1 MRVLVVEDEKTLAD
15 LIKSGLED
23 EGYSVDTA
31 YDGEDGL
38 FLSENEPFDIIILDI
53 MLPKINGLEIL
64 KTLREKGIKT
74 PVLMLTAKSN
84 VEDKVQGL
92 NSGADDYLTKPF
104 SFDELL
110 ARIKAVLRRN
120 FNEASNTINIADL
133 SINLSTHEVV
143 RGAETIKLTA
153 KEYMLLEYMSLNK
166 NKLLSRSDIIEHIY
180 NYDFDLDS
188 NVVDVMITRLRRKID
203 KDFDK
208 KLIYTVRGAGYM
220 VKEE

>member
-1 MRVLVVEDEKTLAD
+1 MRVLVVEDEKILAD

-23 EGYSVDTA
+23 EDYSVDTA
-31 YDGEDGL
+31 YDGEEGL
-38 FLSENEPFDIIILDI
+38 FFAENEPFDIIILDI
-53 MLPKINGLEIL
+53 MLPKINGLDMLKIL
-64 KTLREKGIKT
+64 RDKGIKT
-74 PVLMLTAKSN
+74 PVLILTAKSD

-120 FNEASNTINIADL
+120 FNESSNIINIADL
-133 SINLSTHEVV
+133 SMNISTHEVA
-143 RGAETIKLTA
+143 RGGKAIELTA
-153 KEYMLLEYMSLNK
+153 KEYMLLEYLSLNK
-166 NKLLSRSDIIEHIY
+166 NKLLSRSKIVEHIY

-203 KDFDK
+203 NDFSK
-208 KLIYTVRGAGYM
+208 KLIHTVRGGGYM
-220 VKEE
+220 VKE

>member
-23 EGYSVDTA
+23 EGYSADTA

-38 FLSENEPFDIIILDI
+38 FFAENEPFDIIILDI

-74 PVLMLTAKSN
+74 PVLMLTAKSE
-84 VEDKVQGL
+84 VDDKVAGL
-92 NSGADDYLTKPF
+92 NGGADDYLTKPF

-110 ARIKAVLRRN
+110 ARIKAVLRRH

-143 RGAETIKLTA
+143 RGTETIKLTA
-153 KEYMLLEYMSLNK
+153 KEYMLLEYLSLNK

>member
-74 PVLMLTAKSN
+74 PVLMLTAKSE
-84 VEDKVQGL
+84 VDDKVAGL
-92 NSGADDYLTKPF
+92 NGGADDYLTKPF

-110 ARIKAVLRRN
+110 ARIKAVLRRH

-153 KEYMLLEYMSLNK
+153 KEYMLLEYLSLNK

>member
-23 EGYSVDTA
+23 EGYSADTA

-38 FLSENEPFDIIILDI
+38 FFAENEPFDIIILDI

-74 PVLMLTAKSN
+74 PVLMLTAKSE
-84 VEDKVQGL
+84 VDDKVAGL
-92 NSGADDYLTKPF
+92 NGGADDYLTKPF

-110 ARIKAVLRRN
+110 ARIKAVLRRH

-153 KEYMLLEYMSLNK
+153 KEYMLLEYLSLNK

>member
-74 PVLMLTAKSN
+74 PVLMLTAKSE
-84 VEDKVQGL
+84 VDDKVAGL